1 MGLTQT
7 EVDELAGSARELG
20 RLGLDTEFMPE
31 GRYKPL
37 LCLVQIAAGG
47 EIAVLDP
54 LQGFEPGPLA
64 DVLADPEVEIVVHAG
79 RQDVAILRREWHTE
93 FSNVFD

>member
-1 MGLTQT
+1 VST
-7 EVDELAGSARELG
+7 VAELAAAAREHG

-37 LCLVQIAAGG
+37 LCLVQIAVGD

-54 LQGFEPGPLA
+54 MDGF
-64 DVLADPEVEIVVHAG
+64 DPEPPPVDFHASCLF
-79 RQDVAILRREWHTE
+79 RPHVPYKYYARK
-93 FSNVFD
+93 